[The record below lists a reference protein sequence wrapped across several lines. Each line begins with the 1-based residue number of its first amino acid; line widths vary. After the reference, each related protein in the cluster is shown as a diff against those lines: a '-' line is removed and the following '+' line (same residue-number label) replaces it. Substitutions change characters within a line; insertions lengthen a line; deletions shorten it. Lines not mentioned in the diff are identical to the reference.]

1 MASNKGGA
9 NRALKNSSNFR
20 KYNRLVR
27 ETVYHRIKNGVEV
40 ETIKPPVWWNAIKK
54 AVPPSVIQ
62 YQDYSNENIKFKFDT
77 VFPKYNEAWKE
88 AGHEPDLE
96 WDSMYGKPTSFLLRL
111 QIRLI
116 QEGLPIHEAYEKAFD
131 ALKKEKEDIDMKMEL
146 EREWL
151 EQREYDLG
159 KQSNPWDTKDEVE
172 GVDTNEDDGIEAE
185 TSSFS
190 KLLLAAKNR
199 KKMGKMEAMALE
211 GEGDSRF
218 PPPPLLLSSPP
229 PPPPPPSL
237 SAPTP

>member
-1 MASNKGGA
+1 
-9 NRALKNSSNFR
+9 
-20 KYNRLVR
+20 
-27 ETVYHRIKNGVEV
+27 
-40 ETIKPPVWWNAIKK
+40 
-54 AVPPSVIQ
+54 VPPSVIQ

-96 WDSMYGKPTSFLLRL
+96 WDNMYGKPTSFLLRL

-211 GEGDSRF
+211 GEGDSSEIFARF
-218 PPPPLLLSSPP
+218 KSLEGGHGDEGPVSEAEKLVNVVGGQSLMSMLSKDAERLRTFLKEMEVEEPEIEKF
-229 PPPPPPSL
+229 L
-237 SAPTP
+237 AALAEGQAPVGRS